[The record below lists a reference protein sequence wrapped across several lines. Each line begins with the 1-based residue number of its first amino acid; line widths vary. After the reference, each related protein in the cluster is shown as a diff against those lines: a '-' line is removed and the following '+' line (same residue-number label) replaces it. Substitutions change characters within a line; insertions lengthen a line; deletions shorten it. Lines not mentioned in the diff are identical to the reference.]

1 MKKAIKLLAT
11 LIATII
17 LLTSCGAG
25 TGTGTGSGGGTG
37 NGEIN
42 VDNVLRLLGE
52 LSDNKPDGVTLAV
65 IATKNELTLTSVY
78 EISETSVEYR
88 VERYSVLDLGSEE
101 LPEEEKTV
109 LEGIATIEN
118 GSITAIDGD
127 PVELPEYTDLSGGFG
142 FASEN
147 LENVKAEK
155 GKLTATVKSLYAFL
169 GIAADQSVGSTP
181 GSSPGSST
189 GLGTGSSSVP
199 TVSASLTVTYNA
211 ASLESLELTYV
222 KDGIT
227 LTLTYTF
234 IKD

>member
-11 LIATII
+11 LIASII
-17 LLTSCGAG
+17 LLTSCGASTGTG

-52 LSDNKPDGVTLAV
+52 LSDNNPDGVSLTV
-65 IATKNELTLTSVY
+65 TATKNELTLTSVY

-109 LEGIATIEN
+109 LEGIATLEN

-127 PVELPEYTDLSGGFG
+127 PVELPEYTDLSGGFS

-181 GSSPGSST
+181 GSS
-189 GLGTGSSSVP
+189 TGSSSVP